1 MSPGYASDFT
11 VNIEQNFYMKDY
23 HDIPQVIMIILLKR
37 Q

>member
-1 MSPGYASDFT
+1 MSSEYASDFT

-23 HDIPQVIMIILLKR
+23 HDIPQVIILLKR